1 MADAPSLRALFAED
15 ARTALLK
22 DPAARTSLEVVLTY
36 PGVHALW
43 AHRVANRMW
52 RRGWLLPARIL
63 AAVARRHTGIE
74 IHPAASIGRRLFID
88 HGMGVV
94 VGETAVIG
102 DDVTVFHGVT
112 LGGTRAY
119 AGRRHPHVGD
129 RVVVGAGAT
138 VLGPIV
144 VGDDAR
150 IGAGAVVLADV
161 PARTTAVGVPAR
173 TIQPST
179 APMPQ
184 SGGPQWEVDPAAWI

>member
-1 MADAPSLRALFAED
+1 MADVPSLRALFAED

>member
-1 MADAPSLRALFAED
+1 MADVPSLRALFAED

-173 TIQPST
+173 TIQSST